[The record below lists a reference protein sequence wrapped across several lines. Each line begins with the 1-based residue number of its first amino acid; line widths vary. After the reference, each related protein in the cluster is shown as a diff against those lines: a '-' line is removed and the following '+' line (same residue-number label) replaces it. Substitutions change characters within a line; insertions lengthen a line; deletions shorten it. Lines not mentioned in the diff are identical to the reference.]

1 MKKLLFFLLLP
12 AVTLSVSALE
22 GTEGKKALV
31 LSGGGG
37 KGAYEIGVWKA
48 LSDLDVDIGGVYGA
62 SVGSINGAAVIMDDF
77 ERVRDLW
84 LDTSYLSIMNISQP
98 FRMLLQGNFEELS
111 LNDYFTIL
119 KDLRKSGGIDVSPL
133 ESLLTSIISEDTIR
147 SSNVDYGLVVF
158 SVSSLEPMS
167 LYIEQIPRGKLVDY
181 ILASANFPLFK
192 RHELGGEKY
201 IDGGVYSNI
210 PIHMAV
216 DRGFKDIIVV
226 EVGIP
231 TPVDILNSLT
241 RDSGGAVRF
250 TRIKPREQYGTVLTF
265 EREVSRKYLLEG
277 YLDTMKV
284 YGRLQGNN
292 YYIYGSEDVLRR
304 MFACLNMDERSEA
317 LSILDVKDTED
328 RDPGDV
334 FSEVVVP
341 VFEGAL
347 LDIFPGGS
355 EDVSLVLLERLA
367 GGTGVEPLALY
378 TREELLEAVL
388 EHAEE
393 GNYESA
399 IAEELISLRFSRILD
414 FLRFLDAHCE
424 TAPPVPEGYADFRE
438 GYSGLL
444 E

>member
-1 MKKLLFFLLLP
+1 MKKLLFFLLHLTIILP
-12 AVTLSVSALE
+12 VSALE
-22 GTEGKKALV
+22 GTDGKKALV
-31 LSGGGG
+31 FSGGGG

-77 ERVRDLW
+77 KRVRDLW
-84 LDTSYLSIMNISQP
+84 LNTSYLSIMNISQP
-98 FRMLLQGNFEELS
+98 FRMLLQGNFGELS
-111 LNDYFTIL
+111 LNDYLTIL
-119 KDLRKSGGIDVSPL
+119 KDLRKSGGIDVTPL
-133 ESLLTSIISEDTIR
+133 GSLLTSIIPEDTIR
-147 SSNVDYGLVVF
+147 SSDVDYGLVVF
-158 SVSSLEPMS
+158 SVSSLEPMT
-167 LYIEQIPRGKLVDY
+167 LYIEQIPQGKLVDY

-192 RHELGGEKY
+192 RQELEGEQY

-210 PIHMAV
+210 PIQMAV

-241 RDSGGAVRF
+241 RDSDDAVWF

-284 YGRLQGNN
+284 YGMLQGNT
-292 YYIYGSEDVLRR
+292 YYIYGSNDVLRQ
-304 MFACLNMDERSEA
+304 MFVCLKSDERSQA

-334 FSEVVVP
+334 FSEVVIP
-341 VFEGAL
+341 VFERAL
-347 LDIFPGGS
+347 LNIFPDGE
-355 EDVSLVLLERLA
+355 EDVSLVLLEHLA
-367 GGTGVEPLALY
+367 RGTGVEPLALY
-378 TREELLEAVL
+378 TRKELLEAVL
-388 EHAEE
+388 QHAEE
-393 GNYESA
+393 GNYDSA
-399 IAEELISLRFSRILD
+399 LAEELLSLWFSRILD
-414 FLRFLDAHCE
+414 FLRFLDSHCE

-444 E
+444 D